1 MAAGIG
7 WSMPARFALLAL
19 LLASSLSAGDW
30 RTYAGGFSSRWKTT
44 GPHGHDQ
51 EPCAYPQM
59 TNPAPGIFMFLGT
72 DCNPV
77 DFGRAN
83 LDNSIGFRLGRERDF
98 ISFGPLR
105 FVGGGEG
112 SISHTEYNETQSD
125 FAFINAALVGGAD
138 LDLWGSRGGF
148 RYGAGPFTTTDSRVG
163 LQTWREVSLSVPI
176 RAGAALRISQ
186 RRSSSR
192 RAARDGTRNVE
203 ILHENIPATET
214 SLLFVASP
222 GARSSSH
229 WDFAATSGT
238 TNPGFG
244 PAQSLALHTTAY
256 HRLSAFRDVRTP
268 STQLELSW
276 ISTAHESSLFSA
288 YRGYPGNQRGK
299 TINGF
304 GLGAHRSVDASRRV
318 SLRYGGGIEVADW
331 RDPYPLLVSGNGRVV
346 RGGVETAVTGS
357 AALRYR
363 LGRGLSI
370 EANAQQLYW
379 RAIHLGETRWGVGL
393 ALTR

>member
-1 MAAGIG
+1 ML
-7 WSMPARFALLAL
+7 ARITLLAL

-51 EPCAYPQM
+51 EPCADPQM
-59 TNPAPGIFMFLGT
+59 TNPAPGIFMLLGT

-77 DFGRAN
+77 DFARAN
-83 LDNSIGFRLGRERDF
+83 LDNSIGFRFGRERDF
-98 ISFGPLR
+98 LSLGPLH

-112 SISHTEYNETQSD
+112 SISHTEYNGSQLD
-125 FAFINAALVGGAD
+125 FTFVNATVLAGAD
-138 LDLWGSRGGF
+138 LEGWGFRAGF
-148 RYGAGPFTTTDSRVG
+148 RYGGGAFATTDSRGG
-163 LQTWREVSLSVPI
+163 LQTWREASVSVPI
-176 RAGAALRISQ
+176 RAGAALRVAQ
-186 RRSSSR
+186 RISSSKR
-192 RAARDGTRNVE
+192 IMRGTGSRHADVLRENVPAR
-203 ILHENIPATET
+203 ET
-214 SLLFVASP
+214 SLLIVATP
-222 GARSSSH
+222 GARSSSL

-238 TNPGFG
+238 TVPGFG

-256 HRLSAFRDVRTP
+256 QRLSAFRDIASK
-268 STQLELSW
+268 STQIEFSW
-276 ISTAHESSLFSA
+276 TSTAQESKLFSE

-304 GLGAHRSVDASRRV
+304 GLGAHRSVDASRRL

-379 RAIHLGETRWGVGL
+379 RDIHLGETRLGVGL